1 VSKRPRPASSG
12 ARKKPPRAD
21 KGTAKRS
28 APGGPTDDDAGV
40 WSTSPELEAGEGS
53 RGAKRVASRRG
64 SAASRGPAQP
74 PDPGAG
80 AGSADPAGGPGAA
93 GGRLSGGA
101 KGAAGGRSSGAA
113 AGRGSGVAKS
123 AAAGRGS
130 GVAKGAVSGRGSG
143 VAKGAAAGRGSGVA
157 QGAGGAPSPRRGVD
171 SGRPPGPVR
180 PGSSGSAAGRA
191 PAQRGGLAPAEGIV
205 ATVEKRGRFL
215 VAEPFFERGGRM
227 IVERDPRYSVGDLV
241 LVRPASRSGGHAKI
255 LRQLG
260 RPDVAG
266 DVLEALMLDRGLRR
280 RFDPAVER
288 AAKKARDAGAG
299 GDGTSVARRDLT
311 ALATFTIDPATAR
324 DFDDAISAEAIDGA
338 RTRIWVHIA
347 DVSAFVPV
355 GSLVDREAARRA
367 TSVYVPGRVE
377 PMLPEALSN
386 DACSL
391 VPGLER
397 AAVTVEID
405 FDGPQVL
412 RAAFYRSTI
421 RSDARL
427 DYEQVDRVFDGVEPA
442 QEPWA
447 TPLAAAR
454 AVSAVLHERR
464 VAQSAL
470 ELETSEPEFRFDAG
484 GHVAE
489 ARPSEQTESH
499 RLVEHLMI
507 AANEQVAKLL
517 CDRGVP
523 TLYRV
528 HEPPDGDSALRLV
541 EQLASLDVPTPPA
554 HEHMTP
560 PEAADVV
567 AACSRLVAQHVARTG
582 HGRDALTFLILR
594 SLKQAYYSP
603 KSLGHAGLGLTHY
616 CHFTSPIRRYPDLV
630 AHRALLSAVGGGV
643 QPPRGADMQETGIWS
658 SAREREAMQIERLAD
673 RVARAFVLEREL
685 FEQGWEQDFDGEVTG
700 LIGAGAFV
708 RFGGGHEGLLPLRR
722 LRGDWWEL
730 NEQGT
735 ILRGEHTGKTLRLGD
750 PVRVIVERVDTARG
764 RVDLTPAGRVDEP
777 D

>member
-1 VSKRPRPASSG
+1 MSKRPRPASSG
-12 ARKKPPRAD
+12 GRKKPPHPD
-21 KGTAKRS
+21 KGAAPAKGSGAGRGADS
-28 APGGPTDDDAGV
+28 SDDAGV
-40 WSTSPELEAGEGS
+40 WSTNPDPEAGDGSS
-53 RGAKRVASRRG
+53 RGAKRAATGRG
-64 SAASRGPAQP
+64 SAPPFRDPA
-74 PDPGAG
+74 PGAG
-80 AGSADPAGGPGAA
+80 SGAV
-93 GGRLSGGA
+93 
-101 KGAAGGRSSGAA
+101 KGAAT
-113 AGRGSGVAKS
+113 GRGSGAVKG
-123 AAAGRGS
+123 AATGRGS
-130 GVAKGAVSGRGSG
+130 GAVKGAATGRGSG
-143 VAKGAAAGRGSGVA
+143 AVKGAATGRGSGAVKGA
-157 QGAGGAPSPRRGVD
+157 ATGRGSGAVKGAGGAPSPRRSVD

-180 PGSSGSAAGRA
+180 PGSAAGRTPA
-191 PAQRGGLAPAEGIV
+191 PRGGLAPSEGIV
-205 ATVEKRGRFL
+205 ATLDKRGRFL

-241 LVRPASRSGGHAKI
+241 FVRPASRSGGHAKI

-288 AAKKARDAGAG
+288 AAKKARDAGP
-299 GDGTSVARRDLT
+299 DVTVARRDLT
-311 ALATFTIDPATAR
+311 KLTTFTIDPATAR
-324 DFDDAISAEAIDGA
+324 DFDDAISAEAIDGGG
-338 RTRIWVHIA
+338 TRIWVHIA
-347 DVSAFVPV
+347 DVSAFVTA

-405 FDGPQVL
+405 FDGPQVR
-412 RAAFYRSTI
+412 RASFYRSTI

-427 DYEQVDRVFDGVEPA
+427 DYEQVDRIFDGIESA

-454 AVSAVLHERR
+454 AVSAALHERR
-464 VAQSAL
+464 MAQAAL
-470 ELETSEPEFRFDAG
+470 ELETSEPEFRFDVG

-499 RLVEHLMI
+499 RLIEHLMI
-507 AANEQVAKLL
+507 ASNEQVAKLL
-517 CDRGVP
+517 SDRGVP

-528 HEPPDGDSALRLV
+528 HEPPDGSSALRLV
-541 EQLASLDVPTPPA
+541 EQLASLGVPTPPTS
-554 HEHMTP
+554 EHMTP
-560 PEAADVV
+560 TEAADVV
-567 AACSRLVAQHVARTG
+567 AACSRFVAQHVARTG
-582 HGRDALTFLILR
+582 RGRDALTFLILR

-603 KSLGHAGLGLTHY
+603 KGLGHAGLGLTHY

-630 AHRALLSAVGGGV
+630 AHRALLSAVAGEEE
-643 QPPRGADMQETGIWS
+643 PPRGADMEETGTWS

-685 FEQGWEQDFDGEVTG
+685 FEQGWDREFDGEVTG

-708 RFGGGHEGLLPLRR
+708 RFGGGHEGMLPLRS

-730 NEQGT
+730 NDEST
-735 ILRGEHTGKTLRLGD
+735 ILRGEHTGQTLRLGD
-750 PVRVIVERVDTARG
+750 PVRVIVDRVDTARG
-764 RVDLTPAGRVDEP
+764 RVDLVPVDAP
-777 D
+777 DA